1 MLALLFGAISLL
13 YATVG
18 QAGGT
23 SFLALMA
30 FASFSPS
37 EMRPTA
43 FMLNI
48 VAASY
53 TTWLFNRVRLVDWK
67 KLTPLLAS
75 SLPMAVVG
83 GLIVLNEQIYKT
95 ITGLVFLVAAVALAF
110 QRTSDGELKRPT
122 PLRGAISI
130 GAVIGFVSGLTGV
143 GGGLFLAPLL
153 IALQWASPKQTA
165 ALSAP
170 FNLANSVLGLLGVMY
185 AGQAPTAQTWMY
197 AIAAAA
203 GAIIGTSVG
212 LRWLSHTMTRY
223 ILAVVLGAAGIQF
236 LFFSCRSVFRPMLCC
251 VTPGVELGPR
261 QMRARADA
269 HEPGGGSHRGCAIVT
284 VEGRPAANGKQALA
298 AFGLPRNRRRC
309 IPMI

>member
-43 FMLNI
+43 LMLNI

-53 TTWLFNRVRLVDWK
+53 TTWLFNRAGLVDWK
-67 KLTPLLAS
+67 KLTPFLAS
-75 SLPMAVVG
+75 SLPMAVVS
-83 GLIVLNEQIYKT
+83 GLIVLDEQIYKT
-95 ITGLVFLVAAVALAF
+95 ITGLVFLMAAMVLAF
-110 QRTSDGELKRPT
+110 QRTSDGKLEGPT
-122 PLRGAISI
+122 PLWGAISV
-130 GAVIGFVSGLTGV
+130 GAVIGLVSGLTGV

-170 FNLANSVLGLLGVMY
+170 FNLANSVLGLLGVMD
-185 AGQAPTAQTWMY
+185 AGQAPMAQTWLY

-212 LRWLSHTMTRY
+212 LRWLSQTMTCY
-223 ILAVVLGAAGIQF
+223 ILAVVLAAAGIQF
-236 LFFSCRSVFRPMLCC
+236 LFF
-251 VTPGVELGPR
+251 
-261 QMRARADA
+261 
-269 HEPGGGSHRGCAIVT
+269 
-284 VEGRPAANGKQALA
+284 
-298 AFGLPRNRRRC
+298 
-309 IPMI
+309 